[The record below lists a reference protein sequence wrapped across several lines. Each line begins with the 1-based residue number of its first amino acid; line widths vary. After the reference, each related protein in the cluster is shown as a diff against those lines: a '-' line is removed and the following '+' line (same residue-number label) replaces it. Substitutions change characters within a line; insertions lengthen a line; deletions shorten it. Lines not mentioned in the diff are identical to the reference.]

1 MVIIFKFCK
10 KKRLIQPQGEPR
22 EHHLGE
28 VQDIHKISI
37 FSHFEKIAKKFK
49 MKSQE
54 QKTLLLVIS
63 LKKFE
68 YCAFF
73 WSCEFNLNFF
83 NFSKMR
89 QRVYRPFLAFC
100 LYEIFCSSN
109 FYNCFFCFFFERL
122 KS

>member
-63 LKKFE
+63 LKKFK

-73 WSCEFNLNFF
+73 GPVNSILIFLISRKCAG
-83 NFSKMR
+83 
-89 QRVYRPFLAFC
+89 VYRPFRSFC

-109 FYNCFFCFFFERL
+109 FYNWFFCVFFERL

>member
-73 WSCEFNLNFF
+73 GPVNSILIFLISRKCAREYIDPSWHFVFMKFF
-83 NFSKMR
+83 VAQTSIIGFFVFFSKG
-89 QRVYRPFLAFC
+89 
-100 LYEIFCSSN
+100 
-109 FYNCFFCFFFERL
+109 
-122 KS
+122 